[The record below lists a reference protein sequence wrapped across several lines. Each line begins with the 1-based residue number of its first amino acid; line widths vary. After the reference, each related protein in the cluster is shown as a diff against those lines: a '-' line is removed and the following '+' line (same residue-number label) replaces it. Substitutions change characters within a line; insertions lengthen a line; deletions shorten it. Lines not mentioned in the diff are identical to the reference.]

1 MRTFQ
6 VFPRLEVSEPVQT
19 KMMRHPIHLF
29 AVGLMASLLCSC
41 TLPTGPTPSAFLRNV
56 GPGSTVTGIPD
67 DNKGSPNGGN
77 TRVPGVSSAG
87 NIGNR

>member
-1 MRTFQ
+1 MNMK
-6 VFPRLEVSEPVQT
+6 PVLAF
-19 KMMRHPIHLF
+19 IGLGSF
-29 AVGLMASLLCSC
+29 IVGGC
-41 TLPTGPTPSAFLRNV
+41 TLPTEPSLSAFQRNV
-56 GPGSTVTGIPD
+56 GPGSSVSGIPD